1 MEYIYPFKTC
11 RKPSEQTSSRN
22 PHLQYTS
29 SPGFQST
36 FKLFFGY
43 LVRYFPRMSSPT
55 PIQPFQYHPISFVSP
70 ISDTTHTQTSP
81 HTSRLRRLST
91 YLKNAVTLE
100 DTATAWRRESVI
112 SDQGNMQQEISRRS
126 STSEQE
132 NSALLAW
139 RRGSE
144 EGFWKKYG
152 IEGRRKSSV
161 NGEGERRLS
170 LGRAGGK
177 GKWRKMSWVGR
188 E

>member
-1 MEYIYPFKTC
+1 MKALSS
-11 RKPSEQTSSRN
+11 PSQTST
-22 PHLQYTS
+22 PPKTLIPS
-29 SPGFQST
+29 STYISSLD
-36 FKLFFGY
+36 KSIY
-43 LVRYFPRMSSPT
+43 WDWNLVISIMSSPT

-70 ISDTTHTQTSP
+70 ISDTTHTHTNSSL

-112 SDQGNMQQEISRRS
+112 SDHGNVQKEVSRRS
-126 STSEQE
+126 STSEEE
-132 NSALLAW
+132 NSRLLAW

-144 EGFWKKYG
+144 EGFWRKYG
-152 IEGRRKSSV
+152 VEGRRKSSV
-161 NGEGERRLS
+161 NEEGEAQVERRGS
-170 LGRAGGK
+170 LGRAMGK